1 MMAAIPQGS
10 GLGTSSILSGTV
22 LGALNEIGSLG
33 WDVQTIAARVSA
45 IEQMLGSGGGWQDQY
60 GGLLRGAKLIQT
72 RPSLQQTASVR
83 WLPSDFFTSP
93 ELLGRSMLYY
103 TGITRVAHNVLG
115 EIVRGMFLN
124 DPVRLSILNRIGAN
138 SAECFDAVQRADI
151 DSFSE
156 SIARSWELNQ
166 LLDVGTNPP
175 AITELL
181 EKTQPHLSSCKLSGA
196 GGGGFLYMIAKDVQH
211 AQMLRRELENNPPNP
226 RARFV
231 DMSLSSTGLRVTKS

>member
-1 MMAAIPQGS
+1 M
-10 GLGTSSILSGTV
+10 
-22 LGALNEIGSLG
+22 
-33 WDVQTIAARVSA
+33 
-45 IEQMLGSGGGWQDQY
+45 
-60 GGLLRGAKLIQT
+60 
-72 RPSLQQTASVR
+72 
-83 WLPSDFFTSP
+83 
-93 ELLGRSMLYY
+93 
-103 TGITRVAHNVLG
+103 
-115 EIVRGMFLN
+115 
-124 DPVRLSILNRIGAN
+124 
-138 SAECFDAVQRADI
+138 QRADI